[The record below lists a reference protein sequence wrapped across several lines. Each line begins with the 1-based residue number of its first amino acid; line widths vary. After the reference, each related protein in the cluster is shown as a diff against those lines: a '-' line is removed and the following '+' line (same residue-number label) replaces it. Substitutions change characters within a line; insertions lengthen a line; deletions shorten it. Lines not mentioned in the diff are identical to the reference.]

1 MKIAL
6 VLGMALI
13 PGLEN
18 PAAVGMKKEKQKIG
32 CYVVLDNAKIAIT
45 KGTKVRLSCVQNNNK
60 YLVRFEFSGVVIE
73 VPHLAIEIED
83 RVCEIEACQDGSL
96 RTRSSPKK

>member
-1 MKIAL
+1 MNVAL
-6 VLGMALI
+6 FLGMAMI

-18 PAAVGMKKEKQKIG
+18 PGAVGMKKDIQKIG
-32 CYVVLDNAKIAIT
+32 CYVILDNAKIEIK

-60 YLVRFEFSGVVIE
+60 HLLRFEFSGVVIE

-83 RVCEIEACQDGSL
+83 RIWECDACQDGSVK
-96 RTRSSPKK
+96 TRSIPKK